1 MEEEE
6 TDLGFV
12 LMGTRG
18 ADLKL
23 TPVFQAHELPLL
35 LTAVLGRSRC
45 WSLDG
50 KVLGSV
56 RSSSELARKYIN

>member
-1 MEEEE
+1 MEEE

-23 TPVFQAHELPLL
+23 APVFQAHQLPLL
-35 LTAVLGRSRC
+35 LTAMLGRSCC
-45 WSLDG
+45 WSLGG
-50 KVLGSV
+50 KVLGSL
-56 RSSSELARKYIN
+56 RSALDLARKYIN